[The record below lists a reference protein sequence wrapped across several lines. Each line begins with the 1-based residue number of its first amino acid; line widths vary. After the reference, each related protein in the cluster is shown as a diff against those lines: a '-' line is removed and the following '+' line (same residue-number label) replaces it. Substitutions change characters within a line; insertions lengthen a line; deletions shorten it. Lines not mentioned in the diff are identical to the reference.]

1 MTETHPDRE
10 RGPTRDV
17 LNPVGAVSAA
27 DRSIADRL
35 AGLEG
40 ATIGLLD
47 NAKTNADVFLE
58 AVGEILTAEFDV
70 DETVY
75 RRKDGTA
82 MPADAIATTLHDRC
96 DAVVNAYGDCGS
108 CTSWCVYDSVE
119 LESRGTPVA
128 TVNSE
133 EFVRLGQSESRSLG
147 MPGLPIA
154 TVEHP
159 MGDIPEDEVR
169 RRARGAIDEIVRAL
183 VTEADALEAEYD
195 GKYLEADEELG
206 DDAFSCPL

>member
-1 MTETHPDRE
+1 MGEMNPEPGINTQQYVLDPVGTVSTET
-10 RGPTRDV
+10 GSI
-17 LNPVGAVSAA
+17 VG
-27 DRSIADRL
+27 RL
-35 AGLEG
+35 DNLEG

-58 AVGEILTAEFDV
+58 EVGDLLTEKYDV
-70 DETVY
+70 TTVS

-82 MPADAIATTLHDRC
+82 MPAESIAAHLHDRC

-108 CTSWCVYDSVE
+108 CTSWCIYDSVD

-128 TVNSE
+128 TINSD

-147 MPGLPIA
+147 IPGLPIA

-159 MGDIPEDEVR
+159 MGDITESEVR
-169 RRARGAIDEIVRAL
+169 QRARETFDEIVHVL
-183 VTEADALEAEYD
+183 TTDADSLKSEYD
-195 GKYLEADEELG
+195 NKYLETDEELG
-206 DDAFSCPL
+206 DEDLYCPL